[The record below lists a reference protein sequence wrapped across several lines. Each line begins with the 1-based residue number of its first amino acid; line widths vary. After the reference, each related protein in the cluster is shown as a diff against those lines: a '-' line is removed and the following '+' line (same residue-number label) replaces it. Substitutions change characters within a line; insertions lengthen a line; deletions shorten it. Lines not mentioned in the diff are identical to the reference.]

1 MTYSVGGTIAATDYN
16 GFVGTTAVNVAY
28 ANDAAAQNKVA
39 ALIGVGYGTRGYG
52 QTATT
57 LASTT
62 AGVVVPAT
70 QWNNLRSA
78 MSTINTHTGAA
89 LTLQPVVA
97 AGDTILAEDGTSSR
111 PNISTLIS
119 SLDTARNTASITQMS
134 VSSVLTS
141 TRTTAWGTTIQHE
154 FTVTF
159 TDEDSARYFFNTA
172 GEVRFS
178 GSRTGGSA
186 TTINAAWT
194 ALLVAVG
201 TVKFG
206 ASTTTYTGTGGT
218 VTNNVGYY
226 GLTGTYQQ
234 IFTHAGTG
242 AGYSSN
248 ISYSIQA
255 RRESYVGANGGNGS
269 VLRFLVTF
277 NDNSV
282 YYYYG
287 STVDGTIISQI
298 DQYKAGGV
306 LTISSPVYATVV
318 NL

>member
-28 ANDAAAQNKVA
+28 ADDAAAQNKVA

-89 LTLQPVVA
+89 LTLQPVVVT
-97 AGDTILAEDGTSSR
+97 GGTILAENGTLGR
-111 PNISTLIS
+111 TNISTLIS
-119 SLDTARNTASITQMS
+119 SLDTARNTAAIAQMA
-134 VSSVLTS
+134 VTSVLTS
-141 TRTTAWGTTIQHE
+141 TRTTAWSTIIQHE

-159 TDEDSARYFFNTA
+159 TDENSARYFFNTA

-178 GSRTGGSA
+178 GSRTGGSSTA
-186 TTINAAWT
+186 NNTAWT
-194 ALLVAVG
+194 ALLVSIG

-218 VTNNVGYY
+218 ITNNVGYY

-234 IFTHAGTG
+234 LFITTG
-242 AGYSSN
+242 AYS
-248 ISYSIQA
+248 ISYTIQA
-255 RRESYVGANGGNGS
+255 RRESYVGTNGGNGS

-277 NDNSV
+277 NDTGA
-282 YYYYG
+282 YAYG
-287 STVDGTIISQI
+287 STVDGTIVSQI

-306 LTISSPVYATVV
+306 LTIASPTYVTVV

>member
-1 MTYSVGGTIAATDYN
+1 
-16 GFVGTTAVNVAY
+16 
-28 ANDAAAQNKVA
+28 
-39 ALIGVGYGTRGYG
+39 
-52 QTATT
+52 
-57 LASTT
+57 
-62 AGVVVPAT
+62 
-70 QWNNLRSA
+70 

-97 AGDTILAEDGTSSR
+97 TGDTILAEDGTSSR

-159 TDEDSARYFFNTA
+159 TNEDSARYFFNT
-172 GEVRFS
+172 GGQIRFS

-218 VTNNVGYY
+218 ITNNVGYY

-234 IFTHAGTG
+234 IFIETGTS
-242 AGYSSN
+242 A

-255 RRESYVGANGGNGS
+255 RIESYIGASGGNGS

-287 STVDGTIISQI
+287 STVDGTIVSQI

>member
-97 AGDTILAEDGTSSR
+97 TGDTILAEDGTLSR

-119 SLDTARNTASITQMS
+119 SLDTARNTAAIAQMT
-134 VSSVLTS
+134 VSSALTS
-141 TRTTAWGTTIQHE
+141 TRTTAWGTIIQHE

-186 TTINAAWT
+186 TTNNAAWT
-194 ALLVAVG
+194 ALLVAIG

-206 ASTTTYTGTGGT
+206 ASTTTYTGIGGT
-218 VTNNVGYY
+218 ITNNVGYY

-234 IFTHAGTG
+234 LFIITG
-242 AGYSSN
+242 ASS
-248 ISYSIQA
+248 ISYTIQA

-287 STVDGTIISQI
+287 STVDGTIVSQI

-306 LTISSPVYATVV
+306 LTISSPAYVTVV

>member
-62 AGVVVPAT
+62 AGVIVPAI

-97 AGDTILAEDGTSSR
+97 AGDTILAEDGTLGR
-111 PNISTLIS
+111 TNISTLIS
-119 SLDTARNTASITQMS
+119 SLDTARNTAAIAQMT

-141 TRTTAWGTTIQHE
+141 TRTTAWGTIIRHE

-159 TDEDSARYFFNTA
+159 TDENSARYFFNTA

-178 GSRTGGSA
+178 GSRTGGSS
-186 TTINAAWT
+186 TTNNAAWT
-194 ALLVAVG
+194 ALLAAVG

-206 ASTTTYTGTGGT
+206 ASTTTYTGSGGT
-218 VTNNVGYY
+218 ITNNVGYY

-234 IFTHAGTG
+234 LFIRTG
-242 AGYSSN
+242 ASS
-248 ISYSIQA
+248 ISYYIQA

-269 VLRFLVTF
+269 VLRFVVTF
-277 NDNSV
+277 NDDSV

-287 STVDGTIISQI
+287 STVDGTIVSQI

-306 LTISSPVYATVV
+306 LTIASPTYATVV

>member
-1 MTYSVGGTIAATDYN
+1 MTYSVGGIIAATDYN

-28 ANDAAAQNKVA
+28 ADDAAAQNKVA

-62 AGVVVPAT
+62 TGVVVPAT

-97 AGDTILAEDGTSSR
+97 TSETILAEDGTSSR

-119 SLDTARNTASITQMS
+119 SLDTARNTAAIAQMA
-134 VSSVLTS
+134 VTSVLTS
-141 TRTTAWGTTIQHE
+141 TRTTSWSTIIQHE

-159 TDEDSARYFFNTA
+159 TDENSARYFFNTA

-178 GSRTGGSA
+178 ASRTGGSVTA
-186 TTINAAWT
+186 INTAWT
-194 ALLVAVG
+194 ALLASIG

-218 VTNNVGYY
+218 ITNNVGYY

-234 IFTHAGTG
+234 LFIKTG
-242 AGYSSN
+242 SYS
-248 ISYSIQA
+248 ISYAIQA

-269 VLRFLVTF
+269 LLRFVVTL
-277 NDNSV
+277 NDSGA
-282 YYYYG
+282 YSYG
-287 STVDGTIISQI
+287 GTVDGTVVSQI

-306 LTISSPVYATVV
+306 LTIASPTYVTVV